1 MKKKYRCLFDTF
13 IVNVVLLFSSI
24 IYIKNYVDK
33 MSSDFYN
40 FHRSSN
46 YQCCEHID
54 NLSIKLGIIN
64 IFLVNVRVK
73 D

>member
-33 MSSDFYN
+33 MSSDFYIIFIEVPITN
-40 FHRSSN
+40 VV
-46 YQCCEHID
+46 
-54 NLSIKLGIIN
+54 SILIIY
-64 IFLVNVRVK
+64 L
-73 D
+73 